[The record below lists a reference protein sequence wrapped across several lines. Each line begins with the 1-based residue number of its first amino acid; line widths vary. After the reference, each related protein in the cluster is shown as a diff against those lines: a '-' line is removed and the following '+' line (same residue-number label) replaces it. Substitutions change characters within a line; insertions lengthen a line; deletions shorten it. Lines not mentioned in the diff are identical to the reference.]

1 MVQTRWKAE
10 SRAIKRRKESKD
22 KKPYDRNID
31 SRSSAVMRN
40 DIFRVD
46 NKETVRQYIITLDTV
61 TNIQHRRI
69 ILGSGQAKIQLSQVY
84 GVLLL
89 FWRGSR
95 LHPVS
100 SQTSARNKQSVDAN
114 DNHLRPVDRQE
125 NQVDKM
131 NSYKKIWWAS
141 LENFYNV
148 KLNSR
153 KNIFLKVNVKG
164 RLSKHVDFWKN
175 VLMPVIQIQMLFF
188 FRIHS
193 VIFSISNN
201 FNMILEREGY
211 LHCFISWWWVL
222 FCR

>member
-69 ILGSGQAKIQLSQVY
+69 ILGFGQAKIQLSQVY

-153 KNIFLKVNVKG
+153 KNIFKKWMLKV
-164 RLSKHVDFWKN
+164 D
-175 VLMPVIQIQMLFF
+175 
-188 FRIHS
+188 
-193 VIFSISNN
+193 
-201 FNMILEREGY
+201 
-211 LHCFISWWWVL
+211 
-222 FCR
+222 